1 MTSNKAFA
9 VRKCIVVVVV
19 THKSNTASSFFE
31 AVNLN
36 GSKLICVLMW
46 LGRRVAAR
54 VICLSFHKGQ
64 ILRTFT
70 ISSTTS
76 TTGVHLGFERDYNY
90 HTAFRSVLRH
100 HA

>member
-1 MTSNKAFA
+1 MCT
-9 VRKCIVVVVV
+9 VVVLVA
-19 THKSNTASSFFE
+19 HESNTASYFFE

-36 GSKLICVLMW
+36 ASKLICVLIW

-54 VICLSFHKGQ
+54 ATCLSFQKGE

-70 ISSTTS
+70 ISSTAS

-90 HTAFRSVLRH
+90 QTAFRGVLRH

>member
-1 MTSNKAFA
+1 MFRAGAVIFYRQCIMNKKYSTSY
-9 VRKCIVVVVV
+9 
-19 THKSNTASSFFE
+19 FFK

-54 VICLSFHKGQ
+54 AICLSFQKGQ

-70 ISSTTS
+70 ISSNASNTS
-76 TTGVHLGFERDYNY
+76 VHLGFERDYNY
-90 HTAFRSVLRH
+90 HTAFRGVLRH